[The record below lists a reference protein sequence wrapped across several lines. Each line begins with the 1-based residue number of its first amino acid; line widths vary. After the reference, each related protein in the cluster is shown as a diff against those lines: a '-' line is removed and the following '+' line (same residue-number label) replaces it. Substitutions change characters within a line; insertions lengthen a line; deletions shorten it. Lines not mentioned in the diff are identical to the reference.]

1 MRYPRIEELLRVL
14 TGYSTAV
21 KPGACYDACDNGNQS
36 TIHWDMV
43 KLLAGD
49 GTIVLD
55 GEPIQVDGRFVHP
68 DLLELN
74 PS

>member
-1 MRYPRIEELLRVL
+1 VRDPRIEEPLRVL

-21 KPGACYDACDNGNQS
+21 KPGACYNECDNGNQS

-49 GTIVLD
+49 GTIAPD

-68 DLLELN
+68 DILVLN